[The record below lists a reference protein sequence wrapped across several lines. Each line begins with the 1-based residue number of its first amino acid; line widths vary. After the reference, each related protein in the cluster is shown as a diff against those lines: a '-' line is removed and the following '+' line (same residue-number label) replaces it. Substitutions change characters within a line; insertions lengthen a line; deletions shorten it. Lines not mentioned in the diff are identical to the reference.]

1 MNTCFTPDCAIW
13 ITELMSDLM
22 GRGGKKEEEEER
34 KEERNGKKK
43 KNPGKDAA
51 PLLYTM

>member
-22 GRGGKKEEEEER
+22 GRGERKKKRKKER
-34 KEERNGKKK
+34 KKGTEKK